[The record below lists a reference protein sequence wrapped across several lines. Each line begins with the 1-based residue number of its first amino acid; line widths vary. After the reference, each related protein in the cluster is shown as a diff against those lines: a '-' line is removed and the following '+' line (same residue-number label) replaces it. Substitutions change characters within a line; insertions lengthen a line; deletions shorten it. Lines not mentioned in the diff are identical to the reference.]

1 MARGLPGNPQSR
13 PARIVLAIL
22 RPKMVKL
29 PSLQHEL
36 VYWAQKGNPEGPPG
50 FSKLSNMGRSRPEGG
65 RQLHRSRQKEAE

>member
-1 MARGLPGNPQSR
+1 
-13 PARIVLAIL
+13 
-22 RPKMVKL
+22 MVKL

-36 VYWAQKGNPEGPPG
+36 VYSAEKGNPEGPPG